1 MIRITRRLVR
11 LLRLQGK
18 PRMVH
23 MALLLLQLQA
33 YLACS
38 RRYLSLLLSEPKPR
52 GSLVQVRPMDKLLTG
67 LNLLVFPRRRPL
79 TVSHHLCLRRLLS
92 ASNIPVSPPQS
103 RPTGALLVLVRR
115 LLIVSHHQHLLLPL
129 GVLRTL
135 ESLAQVRHTGKRI
148 TVPKVLPGPL
158 CQPLMVSSHR
168 YLLLSLLIYTDQD
181 FPAQNKPM
189 GTTALLEEWIADSKS
204 ARLST

>member
-1 MIRITRRLVR
+1 
-11 LLRLQGK
+11 
-18 PRMVH
+18 MV
-23 MALLLLQLQA
+23 LLLPQLQA

-38 RRYLSLLLSEPKPR
+38 RRYLSLLLGKPKTR
-52 GSLVQVRPMDKLLTG
+52 GSLVQVRLTDKPLTG
-67 LNLLVFPRRRPL
+67 LNLRVFSPCPPL
-79 TVSHHLCLRRLLS
+79 TVSHHLCLPRLLS
-92 ASNIPVSPPQS
+92 APNIPVSPPQA

-115 LLIVSHHQHLLLPL
+115 PLIVSHHQRLLLPL

-158 CQPLMVSSHR
+158 CRPLMVSSHR
-168 YLLLSLLIYTDQD
+168 YLLLSLLTYTDQD
-181 FPAQNKPM
+181 FPAQNKPT
-189 GTTALLEEWIADSKS
+189 GTIALLEKWIADSKS